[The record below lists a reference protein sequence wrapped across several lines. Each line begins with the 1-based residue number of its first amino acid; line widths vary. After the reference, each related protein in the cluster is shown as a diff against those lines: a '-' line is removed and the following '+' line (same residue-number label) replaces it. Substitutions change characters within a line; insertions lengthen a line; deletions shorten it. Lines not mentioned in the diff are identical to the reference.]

1 MRRVALA
8 IAVLVVLA
16 GSPSGIAPPD
26 LGSDVARG
34 DSHSSPEPIRV
45 PNGSLPV
52 DPDALYADVTTT
64 LEVDAAPPRAI
75 HLERNDHM
83 EIHREPMPSFFRLVG
98 IERPPSATRTA
109 TALGYVEGPSTVHL
123 NEELL
128 DDEAQARSTL
138 VHEYVHV
145 VQLRTDAFE
154 RVRAGVSAPNTTDG
168 TIVRR
173 AVLEG
178 AAVTVETQYW
188 ERRDGDGPSP
198 ATEMTRSYRSTT
210 GARQWIFAPYHY
222 GHAYVQTRTDSPEA
236 VERLYE
242 SPPRTSE
249 ELLHGLSPGSEP
261 LPPLSVSVD
270 AADWEVQKTDR
281 AGELFVRVAL
291 DTELSAERAATAATG
306 WGTDSRVTLSNGDDR
321 AYVWALRWDDPANA
335 TEFQAG
341 FEAYLDERAT
351 SGDGVWHADGAAY
364 RTTRVDEETVAVLLG
379 NESFVDGVTVEGTNG
394 SVVASA

>member
-26 LGSDVARG
+26 PGSDATQRDG
-34 DSHSSPEPIRV
+34 QSSPEPIRV
-45 PNGSLPV
+45 ANGSLPV
-52 DPDALYADVTTT
+52 DPDALYADVTAT
-64 LEVDAAPPRAI
+64 LRVDSASPGAI
-75 HLERNDHM
+75 HLKPDEDM
-83 EIHREPMPSFFRLVG
+83 GIHREPMPPFFRLVG

-109 TALGYVEGPSTVHL
+109 TALGYVENPSAVHL

-145 VQLRTDAFE
+145 VQWRTGAFK

-173 AVLEG
+173 SVLEG
-178 AAVTVETQYW
+178 AAVAIETQYW

-198 ATEMTRSYRSTT
+198 ATDMTRSYESTT
-210 GARQWIFAPYHY
+210 GARQWVFAPYHY
-222 GHAYVQTRTDSPEA
+222 GHTYVQTHTDSPDD
-236 VERLYE
+236 VGGLYE

-249 ELLHGLSPGSEP
+249 ELLHGLPHGSEP

-335 TEFQAG
+335 TAFQAG
-341 FEAYLDERAT
+341 FDAYLDERAT
-351 SGDGVWHADGAAY
+351 RRDGVWHADGAAY
-364 RTTRVDEETVAVLLG
+364 RTTRVDGETVAVLLG
-379 NESFVDGVTVEGTNG
+379 NESFVDGVTVGGTNG
-394 SVVASA
+394 SVVANV